1 MPAELHSNILAP
13 FKYVLTVDLNFLGI
27 ITAGLFALVLL
38 AVSFLTRARKAR
50 RCDDR
55 LNLPNPQRERRTAIS
70 ER

>member
-38 AVSFLTRARKAR
+38 IVSFLTSTRRAAVKAQGR
-50 RCDDR
+50 Q
-55 LNLPNPQRERRTAIS
+55 L
-70 ER
+70 